1 MAKVRLDLTQFK
13 ASGVYTLEYDASES
27 IILNS
32 QIVRLIIGFSRK
44 GPFNAPVYLPDKKTA
59 VRVFGNVD
67 EFLERR
73 GSFFHRSL
81 MTALEYGPV
90 FGLNLMKLNNDPA
103 FGDKVPYQSF
113 SLATTEK
120 NGKKVNALLA
130 SFYNK
135 ERFWYPDQ
143 EYLLGNVN
151 SDSSPNKGKLF
162 NIVNLGQNP
171 VSIIVRKSKVLGMN
185 VIAREWFGAGKV
197 PSYINEWDFIS
208 DYFVDLIIVQGNWTD
223 YQQLSIDPVYSK
235 YFNTRGLIK
244 AKMNDFFADE
254 SVNVL
259 ASFTGS
265 VIPDLTD
272 GNGINHSIDTIIN
285 QQIAATG
292 VFVAIDRKSLEN
304 YDPLSNDDDNDNYSA
319 VDMIG
324 HNFANPDRVNP
335 EVIDFLSY
343 KTAIQKEI
351 SFLTENTF
359 TEEEVDVSKLTI
371 STTSIYKNNLTY
383 LNNVIVID
391 KPNTNVETDPSLRKY
406 LTLKNLLVA
415 KQSLIELKNGKYGSI
430 ESVWEENNVLKI
442 LWSHPNKK
450 YDLAK
455 YFELNNIELN
465 NGTIIINKN
474 SITWNAAYDNINV
487 IGKDLLIKYKN
498 NNYYYKIKNA
508 TSDTNTIR
516 FTIENYENYIG
527 ELELINT
534 NKDIYKVYVQGTG
547 DEIQVNIGNT
557 TINLEGF
564 EIDTTKDLKF
574 IINPDKCEYTN
585 GTFIAYKGHKLY
597 EYFIAGALQNGDKYI
612 YIDESENTDKTWFI
626 QYTIIK
632 DEDGITVL
640 EAKLFENYINDKFSS
655 TTTSYPTINTSF
667 KLNVYADELYDDVQ
681 IIDNS
686 WNTYKNKFQIT
697 ESNGNMIEVG
707 DYIVAKT
714 NDEDGNAHYMLT
726 KVITKQKKFENG
738 QFVFEYTV
746 NQSINIITESSN
758 KFITRYKPLESFV
771 KTYQLFNLDGFKLTD
786 YHLPGGPNKKSQ
798 LWKILGMLDPVN
810 SNLLETLKD
819 RNVITFRYVVDTF
832 DGGLDPMTG
841 PKSWITRLAK
851 ERQKCLAIMNAPS
864 MKEFADSNNP
874 RFTELPTPE
883 DPKPIL
889 NTAYIADGA
898 NLTLGPDYTF
908 SLPDEFW
915 GSKFSGYFTP
925 YLIMRENGRNFDVPP
940 AAWVSNLYVQ
950 KHTSGYPWAI
960 VAGARRGVLSDP
972 KLVGLEYDFLLKDRE
987 NLEPIGLNPIIKKKG
1002 VGYMIFANAMA
1013 YQKTHSAFNNLHV
1026 RDLLI
1031 TIEETIED
1039 ILGHFL
1045 FEFNDSSTR
1054 LQIKTMVDS
1063 YLDNVRTQGGIY
1075 DYICIMDETNNTPD
1089 IIDQNVGIID
1099 VAIEPARGLQKF
1111 ISRITVM
1118 KTGGVS
1124 GGGFTV
1130 S

>member
-171 VSIIVRKSKVLGMN
+171 VSIIIRKSKVLGMN
-185 VIAREWFGAGKV
+185 IIAREWFGAGKV

-304 YDPLSNDDDNDNYSA
+304 YDPLSNDDDNDVYSA

-351 SFLTENTF
+351 PFLLESEF
-359 TEEEVDVSKLTI
+359 TVEEVDTSVNGLNV

-391 KPNTNVETDPSLRKY
+391 KPNTNNETNPLLRKY
-406 LTLKNLLVA
+406 LTLKNLLV
-415 KQSLIELKNGKYGSI
+415 
-430 ESVWEENNVLKI
+430 VC
-442 LWSHPNKK
+442 
-450 YDLAK
+450 
-455 YFELNNIELN
+455 
-465 NGTIIINKN
+465 
-474 SITWNAAYDNINV
+474 V
-487 IGKDLLIKYKN
+487 IALFIK
-498 NNYYYKIKNA
+498 
-508 TSDTNTIR
+508 
-516 FTIENYENYIG
+516 
-527 ELELINT
+527 
-534 NKDIYKVYVQGTG
+534 
-547 DEIQVNIGNT
+547 
-557 TINLEGF
+557 
-564 EIDTTKDLKF
+564 
-574 IINPDKCEYTN
+574 
-585 GTFIAYKGHKLY
+585 
-597 EYFIAGALQNGDKYI
+597 
-612 YIDESENTDKTWFI
+612 
-626 QYTIIK
+626 
-632 DEDGITVL
+632 
-640 EAKLFENYINDKFSS
+640 
-655 TTTSYPTINTSF
+655 
-667 KLNVYADELYDDVQ
+667 
-681 IIDNS
+681 
-686 WNTYKNKFQIT
+686 
-697 ESNGNMIEVG
+697 
-707 DYIVAKT
+707 
-714 NDEDGNAHYMLT
+714 
-726 KVITKQKKFENG
+726 
-738 QFVFEYTV
+738 
-746 NQSINIITESSN
+746 
-758 KFITRYKPLESFV
+758 
-771 KTYQLFNLDGFKLTD
+771 
-786 YHLPGGPNKKSQ
+786 
-798 LWKILGMLDPVN
+798 
-810 SNLLETLKD
+810 
-819 RNVITFRYVVDTF
+819 
-832 DGGLDPMTG
+832 
-841 PKSWITRLAK
+841 
-851 ERQKCLAIMNAPS
+851 
-864 MKEFADSNNP
+864 
-874 RFTELPTPE
+874 
-883 DPKPIL
+883 
-889 NTAYIADGA
+889 
-898 NLTLGPDYTF
+898 
-908 SLPDEFW
+908 
-915 GSKFSGYFTP
+915 
-925 YLIMRENGRNFDVPP
+925 
-940 AAWVSNLYVQ
+940 
-950 KHTSGYPWAI
+950 
-960 VAGARRGVLSDP
+960 
-972 KLVGLEYDFLLKDRE
+972 
-987 NLEPIGLNPIIKKKG
+987 
-1002 VGYMIFANAMA
+1002 
-1013 YQKTHSAFNNLHV
+1013 
-1026 RDLLI
+1026 
-1031 TIEETIED
+1031 
-1039 ILGHFL
+1039 
-1045 FEFNDSSTR
+1045 
-1054 LQIKTMVDS
+1054 
-1063 YLDNVRTQGGIY
+1063 
-1075 DYICIMDETNNTPD
+1075 
-1089 IIDQNVGIID
+1089 
-1099 VAIEPARGLQKF
+1099 
-1111 ISRITVM
+1111 
-1118 KTGGVS
+1118 
-1124 GGGFTV
+1124 
-1130 S
+1130 